1 MLDSFRNTFG
11 EPMTAW
17 EKSVQKR
24 PYRERG
30 QIKRR
35 EKLGLL
41 EKHKDYVKRAKNYQ
55 TKQKVWENGLPG
67 GENWSSWLSTPC
79 SPHFPCNRD

>member
-11 EPMTAW
+11 ETMTAW

-55 TKQKVWENGLPG
+55 TKQKVWENGPAWRRKLVILALNSLFSP
-67 GENWSSWLSTPC
+67 LSL
-79 SPHFPCNRD
+79 